1 MTLRDKMLAVMQD
14 VNSQVV
20 EREELVEL
28 IAIALLTR
36 NNLFILGKPGQ
47 AKSLSINLFRQR
59 ITGARQFERLLS
71 KQTDEDQLFGRID
84 LSSLIPGS
92 VPDAVL
98 QDDEVHKNLRFDLQ
112 CMVDGLGARK
122 DTPDT
127 FAMLEKAADKL
138 LSYRKAVAALHQNE
152 PVVQTAG
159 KIPEAD
165 IVFLDEI
172 FKAND
177 GVLNSLL
184 TALNERKYT
193 NEGRTYPIPAISF
206 FSASNEIPN
215 FADPQEQILAPLYDR
230 LQIKVVTE
238 DIADRDKRLSVLKS
252 KQNGGDG
259 SVNATI
265 SLPELYAMQ
274 QEVAAIPVP
283 DTINELADDV
293 LCELRNMGIRFISVN
308 DDLDS
313 EHTPLCDDIS
323 IPIKNIMNEAYCRSL
338 SQKLRAQFRVQRK
351 AGEFLGA
358 FACYGYLKDPADKHK
373 LIIDEYAAMVV
384 RTIFQLKM
392 EGYSQQAIANY
403 LSSEGVLPP
412 AAYKQQQGLKYQS
425 GFQAVGDNNAWS
437 PVAVRAILENPIY
450 IGTLV
455 QGKRGTPNYKIKQM
469 KLRSKEDWCIV
480 EKNHA
485 PIISE
490 ELFTSVQHLLS
501 LDTRTSPSKKV
512 VQPLAGM
519 LYCADC
525 GRAMCRRSVKRGNRT
540 FYYYVCSTHKRSK
553 LCSSHSISQT
563 VLENVVL
570 RAIQKQIEMVV
581 DIDQLIHEIG
591 QKSVQAAKHRQLDMT
606 IEEKEKQITE
616 QKEYRMR
623 LLEAFHDD
631 LISRTEYD
639 MMRQRYTQ
647 RIDALQAVLASLHER
662 RQALEEGAADT
673 RNWVAEYTK
682 FRKIDRLT
690 REMVA
695 GLIRRIT
702 VSEGKQVTIQFNYA
716 DELASYQQ
724 MIAAAAKE
732 VG

>member
-1 MTLRDKMLAVMQD
+1 MTLRDKMLAVMKD
-14 VNSQVV
+14 VNSQVA

-98 QDDEVHKNLRFDLQ
+98 QDDDVHKNLRFDLQ
-112 CMVDGLGARK
+112 SMVDGLGARK

-127 FAMLEKAADKL
+127 FAMLEKATDKL

-206 FSASNEIPN
+206 FSASNEIPK

-265 SLPELYAMQ
+265 SLSELYAMQ

-283 DTINELADDV
+283 DAINELADDV
-293 LCELRNMGIRFISVN
+293 LCELRGNGIEVSDRKYLNYYPLVQAKAWLEGHDKVESQDLLILKCYLWQTPSDRPTVENTLTRLCVNPLQDMTLLQNYRATKRKIEQLRYELEHPTRVTPDEMIEAMNFAKGDGEGRPSGSVSNKTLYIAMNFQSAADEANASLTHDLVSRLVPLEQEINRLEHYVALLEPRQAEVIRLAYFEGHTWQQISAK
-308 DDLDS
+308 
-313 EHTPLCDDIS
+313 TQITT
-323 IPIKNIMNEAYCRSL
+323 
-338 SQKLRAQFRVQRK
+338 
-351 AGEFLGA
+351 
-358 FACYGYLKDPADKHK
+358 
-373 LIIDEYAAMVV
+373 
-384 RTIFQLKM
+384 RTL
-392 EGYSQQAIANY
+392 
-403 LSSEGVLPP
+403 
-412 AAYKQQQGLKYQS
+412 YKIRN
-425 GFQAVGDNNAWS
+425 QAV
-437 PVAVRAILENPIY
+437 
-450 IGTLV
+450 
-455 QGKRGTPNYKIKQM
+455 
-469 KLRSKEDWCIV
+469 
-480 EKNHA
+480 
-485 PIISE
+485 E
-490 ELFTSVQHLLS
+490 ELAEMYALT
-501 LDTRTSPSKKV
+501 
-512 VQPLAGM
+512 
-519 LYCADC
+519 AD
-525 GRAMCRRSVKRGNRT
+525 
-540 FYYYVCSTHKRSK
+540 
-553 LCSSHSISQT
+553 L
-563 VLENVVL
+563 
-570 RAIQKQIEMVV
+570 
-581 DIDQLIHEIG
+581 
-591 QKSVQAAKHRQLDMT
+591 
-606 IEEKEKQITE
+606 
-616 QKEYRMR
+616 
-623 LLEAFHDD
+623 
-631 LISRTEYD
+631 
-639 MMRQRYTQ
+639 QR
-647 RIDALQAVLASLHER
+647 
-662 RQALEEGAADT
+662 
-673 RNWVAEYTK
+673 
-682 FRKIDRLT
+682 
-690 REMVA
+690 
-695 GLIRRIT
+695 
-702 VSEGKQVTIQFNYA
+702 
-716 DELASYQQ
+716 
-724 MIAAAAKE
+724 
-732 VG
+732 